1 MITSYENKFIVGQD
15 QGSCEI
21 STPLLLM
28 ADKIRK
34 GHDFEPTICEIRQNR
49 VQGID
54 GPVATCPSIMK
65 NDDRTGSDLP
75 EDVAGG
81 KPGRWNLRIERINR
95 AQSSTIAILLDDI
108 EDTLR
113 EPT

>member
-1 MITSYENKFIVGQD
+1 MGD
-15 QGSCEI
+15 EI
-21 STPLLLM
+21 G
-28 ADKIRK
+28 K
-34 GHDFEPTICEIRQNR
+34 GHYFEPTTCKIWQNS

-54 GPVATCPSIMK
+54 GPVATCTSIMK
-65 NDDRTGSDLP
+65 NDDRTRSDLP

-81 KPGRWNLRIERINR
+81 KPGRWNLRIEWVNR
-95 AQSSTIAILLDDI
+95 AEGSAIAILLDDI